1 MCDVNAN
8 IKHNPKTKVT
18 DIEQIFEVIYDK
30 PLYSLKYKKVGKDY
44 YHIGYSSYDFH
55 NVIQWELEYFEL
67 ANCIECK
74 YAQKDVVGRK
84 CQACINKNMFEK
96 I

>member
-30 PLYSLKYKKVGKDY
+30 PLYSLKYKKVGEDY

-67 ANCIECK
+67 VNCIECK

>member
-1 MCDVNAN
+1 MGDVNAN

-30 PLYSLKYKKVGKDY
+30 PLYSLKYKKVGEDS

-74 YAQKDVVGRK
+74 YGQKDVVGRK

>member
-30 PLYSLKYKKVGKDY
+30 PLYSLKYKKVGEDY

-74 YAQKDVVGRK
+74 YGQKDVVWRK
-84 CQACINKNMFEK
+84 CQACINKNMFEE

>member
-30 PLYSLKYKKVGKDY
+30 PLYSLKYKKVGEDY

-84 CQACINKNMFEK
+84 CQACINKNMFEE

>member
-1 MCDVNAN
+1 MCDINAK
-8 IKHNPKTKVT
+8 IKYNPKTKVT

-30 PLYSLKYKKVGKDY
+30 PLYSLKYKKVGEDY

-74 YAQKDVVGRK
+74 YGQKDVVGRK

>member
-1 MCDVNAN
+1 MCDINAN

-30 PLYSLKYKKVGKDY
+30 PLYSLKYKKVGEDY

-74 YAQKDVVGRK
+74 YGQKDVIRK

>member
-30 PLYSLKYKKVGKDY
+30 PLYSLKYKKVGEDY

-74 YAQKDVVGRK
+74 YGQKDVVWRK
-84 CQACINKNMFEK
+84 CQTCIDKNMFEH